1 MLQQRSKSVGPWER
15 FSGYFKITK
24 EKRSTAKLTTLA
36 CLKLAQQ
43 EVTRYKHFGL
53 LCYDICDKEN
63 KFQNIDTRKRGIL
76 NSIQIA
82 IIQTFS
88 LRASFGHGKIPN
100 YSKKFGLVRS
110 SLELQILVLPEKTC

>member
-88 LRASFGHGKIPN
+88 LRASFLAM
-100 YSKKFGLVRS
+100 FCS
-110 SLELQILVLPEKTC
+110 SFNSSMKMSWQILMTREKK